1 MFVSRDESLLI
12 AHFGVL
18 ISILIQGPQKT
29 TSQSNSPAKKFKC
42 SIETL
47 TGKLGQVVT
56 EKYKI
61 EYGDESKMLAHVDP
75 SRF

>member
-1 MFVSRDESLLI
+1 MF
-12 AHFGVL
+12 
-18 ISILIQGPQKT
+18 
-29 TSQSNSPAKKFKC
+29 NC

-61 EYGDESKMLAHVDP
+61 EYGDESKLLAHVDSSENQN
-75 SRF
+75 SRAKVKTI